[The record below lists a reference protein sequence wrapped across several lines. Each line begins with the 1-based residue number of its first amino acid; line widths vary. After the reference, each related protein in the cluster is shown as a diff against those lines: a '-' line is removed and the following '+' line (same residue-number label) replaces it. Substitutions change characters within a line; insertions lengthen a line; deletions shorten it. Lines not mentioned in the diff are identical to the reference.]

1 MKKNVLLVGMLV
13 GCMAMTSMSYAEAVS
28 TTANGAVLEHK
39 DQRTGVE
46 NYSYKQS
53 PKLDESS
60 ENHKDERVGVE
71 NYSYLTGLNKDHSS
85 EVKDPNAEHVDER
98 VNPEKYS
105 YLTGKAAFTNQQ

>member
-1 MKKNVLLVGMLV
+1 MKKNELLVGMLI
-13 GCMAMTSMSYAEAVS
+13 GCMALTSITYAEAVS
-28 TTANGAVLEHK
+28 ATTNEAILEHK
-39 DQRTGVE
+39 DQRVGVE

-53 PKLDESS
+53 PKLDENS

-71 NYSYLTGLNKDHSS
+71 NYSYLAGLNKDHSS